1 MGLEKR
7 NYIDKETLITAK
19 NMNDIQDA
27 IIALENGGGGGVTDE
42 HINSL
47 IDEKLGVIANA
58 AY

>member
-27 IIALENGGGGGVTDE
+27 IIELERSGTATDE

-47 IDEKLGVIANA
+47 IDAKLGVIANA
-58 AY
+58 SY

>member
-7 NYIDKETLITAK
+7 NYTDKETLITAK

-27 IIALENGGGGGVTDE
+27 IIELERSGTATDE

-47 IDEKLGVIANA
+47 IDAKLGVIADA
-58 AY
+58 SY